1 LNTSELPRNVLLWI
15 SPQRLNLKGGAMS
28 NNAKLAEDLIS
39 SLGLAQPPV
48 AISFADVAP
57 DNVSSYDGV
66 VPAGCVF
73 WQQATTR
80 TFVTSAQHHALCSIG
95 MHTHHMTQ
103 PALSHL
109 AQLAETL
116 KVMCDLDYVRLEE
129 VAAIPVIKQQVKYV
143 VYGPLAQFP
152 LFPEVVLLFAHARQ
166 GLILSEAVAR
176 VDKGIPPAMG
186 RPACAVVPQALNHGN
201 AAMSLGCCGAR
212 AYVDA
217 LTDAVAMWALPGGKL
232 ERYYVEIAALAR
244 ANKTLTTFHSR
255 RRADVEAGKRP
266 TIRQSL
272 DRLSS

>member
-1 LNTSELPRNVLLWI
+1 MN
-15 SPQRLNLKGGAMS
+15 
-28 NNAKLAEDLIS
+28 NNARLAEDLIS
-39 SLGLAQPPV
+39 SLELALAPIAV
-48 AISFADVAP
+48 SFADVAP
-57 DNVSSYDGV
+57 DNVPSYDGV
-66 VPAGCVF
+66 APAGCVF
-73 WQQATTR
+73 WQQAATR
-80 TFVTSAQHHALCSIG
+80 TFVTSAKDHALCSIG

-103 PALSHL
+103 PALS
-109 AQLAETL
+109 QLAELSETL
-116 KVMCDLDYVRLEE
+116 KAMCDLDYVRPEE
-129 VAAIPVIKQQVKYV
+129 VAAIPVINRKVNYV

-166 GLILSEAVAR
+166 GLIISEAVAR

-212 AYVDA
+212 AYIDM

-232 ERYYVEIAALAR
+232 EHYYAEIAVLAR
-244 ANKTLTTFHSR
+244 ANKTLTVFHSR